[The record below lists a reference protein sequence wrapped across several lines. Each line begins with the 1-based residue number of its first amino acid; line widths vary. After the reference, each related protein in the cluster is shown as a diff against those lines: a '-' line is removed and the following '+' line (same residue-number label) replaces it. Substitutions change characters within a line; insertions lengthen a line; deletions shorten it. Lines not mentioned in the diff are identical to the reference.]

1 MNYFEH
7 KRNIAMR
14 VTNLCM
20 NNRKEYVQFTWLQQI
35 TNVIIYIKFLFLFIR
50 NNYYILL
57 LQLPL

>member
-20 NNRKEYVQFTWLQQI
+20 NNRKEYVQLT
-35 TNVIIYIKFLFLFIR
+35 
-50 NNYYILL
+50 
-57 LQLPL
+57 